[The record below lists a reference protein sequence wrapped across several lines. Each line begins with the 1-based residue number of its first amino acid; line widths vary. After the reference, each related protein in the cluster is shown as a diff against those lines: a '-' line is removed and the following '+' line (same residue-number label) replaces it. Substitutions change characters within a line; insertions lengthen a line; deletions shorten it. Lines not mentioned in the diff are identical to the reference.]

1 LTPGWT
7 QPGQVPQFDSR
18 DFLWIECKAANHDT
32 PSGSKKILAES
43 VRRLSTTHPNRGVF
57 LIIAV
62 GWKWMYF
69 VWDPIGVIQGQ
80 QQLFIRAS
88 HNANIWF
95 IDARIK
101 AIQTA
106 PSVNTVSGEIGP
118 AHSMELEC

>member
-1 LTPGWT
+1 MQSRKPRHAFWLEKGPRRVSTAT
-7 QPGQVPQFDSR
+7 LYHASESRCVFDH
-18 DFLWIECKAANHDT
+18 C
-32 PSGSKKILAES
+32 
-43 VRRLSTTHPNRGVF
+43 RGLEMDV
-57 LIIAV
+57 
-62 GWKWMYF
+62 F